1 MDQVDKKEF
10 SKARNKAFKLLSYRE
25 RTIKEIEDRLSKKD
39 FEADV
44 IKAVVDFLLEKDYL
58 NEERFAEMWIRSRI
72 RRKAEGLRK
81 LKAALKQKGV
91 DDRVADDALSQ
102 EFDKQMQQ
110 EALEAATEKMLVKS
124 QGDRDKF
131 IRMLLGR
138 GFSWKQ
144 INNYSINKFFQY
156 YDELR

>member
-58 NEERFAEMWIRSRI
+58 NEERFAEMWIRSRKKHHP
-72 RRKAEGLRK
+72 RGRK
-81 LKAALKQKGV
+81 LIYKELKNKGV
-91 DDRVADDALSQ
+91 NQRLINNALNEYLSNQ
-102 EFDKQMQQ
+102 EELEMAEYLKDKW
-110 EALEAATEKMLVKS
+110 LRRRTEEDSSSYKLKNYLAN
-124 QGDRDKF
+124 K
-131 IRMLLGR
+131 
-138 GFSWKQ
+138 GFS
-144 INNYSINKFFQY
+144 
-156 YDELR
+156 YDLVYKVTDK